1 MSCSRAAHDGWAW
14 CCTRSVTLSP
24 SCVLFLTLE
33 KKKIAA
39 VMYVVVPRL
48 AAVWI
53 CLWKSKKNLVSLWTY
68 ELWYSP
74 KQPRLS
80 SQPGRSLWDKPGC
93 HGDANVWNMAYR
105 YCFAHKHGREISFW
119 VDRNRQTKTW
129 ASVQTSI
136 RLLSYEKHLPL
147 FEWLYFNRA
156 TCLLLIYSTWTN
168 ITKVQHGETKCC
180 NKYCNKY
187 TNSLKVRKVNMFVYF
202 WFINQLRERKGEVKV
217 SMWEREADTGGV
229 RC

>member
-33 KKKIAA
+33 KKKSLLWC
-39 VMYVVVPRL
+39 MWLCL
-48 AAVWI
+48 ASQLCEYAFEN
-53 CLWKSKKNLVSLWTY
+53 KKKNLVSLWTY

-156 TCLLLIYSTWTN
+156 TCLYLFILPEQTSPRYNTVKPNAVINTVIN
-168 ITKVQHGETKCC
+168 DQ
-180 NKYCNKY
+180 Y
-187 TNSLKVRKVNMFVYF
+187 TNSLKVRKVNMFISDY
-202 WFINQLRERKGEVKV
+202 
-217 SMWEREADTGGV
+217 
-229 RC
+229 